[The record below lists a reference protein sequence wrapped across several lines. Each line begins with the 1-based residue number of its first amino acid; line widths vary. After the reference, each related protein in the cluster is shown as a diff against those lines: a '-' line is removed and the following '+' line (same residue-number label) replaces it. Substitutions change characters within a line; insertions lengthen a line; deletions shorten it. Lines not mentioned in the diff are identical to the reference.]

1 MAVCWGGGGGGG
13 GGDNL
18 PSLSSG
24 CPVTVAKRG
33 GEGRHLTLG
42 GGRRTELWS
51 YEDGRGEGG
60 PPPTASAGKIRA
72 VKLAPK
78 VYSSHKPTYI
88 PVITGTLSMNT
99 GNRGGHEIFRSFNFC
114 DGYMRLIPRLP
125 HTTYVYGMIITMI

>member
-1 MAVCWGGGGGGG
+1 MILRRHTDFGRLLGGGGG
-13 GGDNL
+13 GGDNP

-24 CPVTVAKRG
+24 RPVTVATRG

-42 GGRRTELWS
+42 GGRQTEPWS

-78 VYSSHKPTYI
+78 VYSSHKPTIHPSYHWDI
-88 PVITGTLSMNT
+88 IY
-99 GNRGGHEIFRSFNFC
+99 E
-114 DGYMRLIPRLP
+114 
-125 HTTYVYGMIITMI
+125 YGQ